1 MTLASTTLPT
11 WKLVAYISLVEV
23 EAGLTALAHSAVHKA
38 NRVDGGKKGRSDDMY
53 LLNSVVHLS
62 SAPTLHGCSRPKITH
77 GKANTE

>member
-53 LLNSVVHLS
+53 L
-62 SAPTLHGCSRPKITH
+62 
-77 GKANTE
+77 